1 MINTIQINGIAFPFP
16 VKMAMDYDT
25 IETVNTTEAGT
36 DSVIL
41 TRANKMELSMEFQ
54 LTSTKYAQL
63 KHYADLLSVAVTMT
77 EAGVVTTK
85 TMRVRDLKATYVDNS
100 RYTEGTAGLWR
111 VSCKFIE
118 F

>member
-1 MINTIQINGIAFPFP
+1 MINTIQINGTAFPFP
-16 VKMAMDYDT
+16 TKISLDYET
-25 IETVNTTEAGT
+25 NETVNTTEAGT

-41 TRANKMELSMEFQ
+41 TRANKMTLSTEFQ
-54 LTSTKYAQL
+54 LSSMKYATL
-63 KHYADLLSVAVTMT
+63 KGYADLLSVTVTLT
-77 EAGVVTTK
+77 EAGTVTTK
-85 TMRVRDLKATYVDNS
+85 TMRIRDLKADYVDNS

>member
-1 MINTIQINGIAFPFP
+1 MINTIQINGVAFPFP
-16 VKMAMDYDT
+16 TRMSTNYET
-25 IETVNTTEAGT
+25 IEKVNTTEAGT

-41 TRANKMELSMEFQ
+41 TRANKMVISMEFQ
-54 LTSTKYAQL
+54 LSSMKYAEL
-63 KHYADLLSVAVTMT
+63 MGYSSLLSVTVTLT
-77 EAGVVTTK
+77 EAGTVTSK
-85 TMRVRDLKATYVDNS
+85 TMRIRDLKADYVDNS